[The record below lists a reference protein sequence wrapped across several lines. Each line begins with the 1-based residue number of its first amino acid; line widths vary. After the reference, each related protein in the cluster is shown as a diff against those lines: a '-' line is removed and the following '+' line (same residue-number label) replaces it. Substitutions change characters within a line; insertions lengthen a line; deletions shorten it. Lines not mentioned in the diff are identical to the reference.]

1 MVDWT
6 MSGKTEMG
14 SAGEQPIK
22 GYLGQAHQTM
32 RSVLADRRRGVTH
45 DASPTIN
52 SSDDRP
58 AMPLKTHPEIRG
70 VVPQTCVQG
79 TGRATTSSFLG
90 LSRVYAMLSV
100 TSET

>member
-1 MVDWT
+1 MIDWT
-6 MSGKTEMG
+6 VPRETEMG

-32 RSVLADRRRGVTH
+32 SGRGVKYG
-45 DASPTIN
+45 ASSTLTT

-58 AMPLKTHPEIRG
+58 VMPQKTHPENRG

-79 TGRATTSSFLG
+79 TGGGTGALKFL
-90 LSRVYAMLSV
+90 AC
-100 TSET
+100 